1 MRTDARRTGGPLEA
15 IVVVSA
21 QQLHLAVHP
30 PGTVDFDTLPLL
42 ARTAERGGFDFL
54 LLPEAPPPGPEVLTA
69 LGALAAATTRLG
81 LAAALG
87 PAVHQ
92 PYELARRLASLDH
105 LSAGR
110 AAWSVTVDPDAAA
123 DGTLRHGGLPPD
135 ADRHVHAAEF
145 LRAARTLWDSWA
157 EDDVPAD
164 QADGLFVRPGAGAF
178 AHRGAHFDLGGR
190 FTTPRAPQGHPVVV
204 RTVASPQDLA
214 SAAADADVA
223 IVPHTGLAEARALR
237 QDLADRLAGHGRAPG
252 DLRVLAAV
260 APVLGD
266 TPGEARDRAA
276 ASEPAAQLVGTPR
289 EVADALT
296 AYVRDGGSD
305 GFLLTPH
312 PAGPLDAFVDRVVPL
327 LRADGVHRTAYTGTT
342 LRDHLG
348 LARTRRPSREASA

>member
-1 MRTDARRTGGPLEA
+1 MS
-15 IVVVSA
+15 V

-30 PGTVDFDTLPLL
+30 PGPGGPAGPDAGTPLDRLTRL

-54 LLPEAPPPGPEVLTA
+54 LLPEAPQPGPETLTA

-81 LAAALG
+81 LAAGLG
-87 PAVHQ
+87 PAAHQ

-110 AAWSVTVDPDAAA
+110 AAWSVTVGPDGPQDAAT
-123 DGTLRHGGLPPD
+123 DGALRHGGLPAD
-135 ADRHVHAAEF
+135 ADRHLHATEF

-164 QADGLFVRPGAGAF
+164 QADGVFVRPGAGAF
-178 AHRGAHFDLGGR
+178 THRGDHFDLDGR

-204 RTVASPQDLA
+204 RTVASPKDLA
-214 SAAADADVA
+214 SAAADADVVL
-223 IVPHTGLAEARALR
+223 VPHTGLAEARALR
-237 QDLADRLAGHGRAPG
+237 QDLAGRLAAHGRSPG
-252 DLRVLAAV
+252 DLRVLATVVYA
-260 APVLGD
+260 LDD
-266 TPGEARDRAA
+266 TPGAA
-276 ASEPAAQLVGTPR
+276 ASAPAAHLAGSPR
-289 EVADALT
+289 RIADALT
-296 AYVRDGGSD
+296 AYVRDGGAD

-312 PAGPLDAFVDRVVPL
+312 PAADPLDAFVDRVVPL
-327 LRADGVHRTAYTGTT
+327 LRADGVHRAAYTGTT